1 MTIVR
6 LAISALFCVLLAAGA
21 AAQVRIK
28 DIATI
33 QGMRDNQLVGYGLI
47 VGLSGSG
54 DTMRNAPF
62 TENSIRA
69 MLDRMGV
76 GPGDQALRIRNV
88 AAVIVTAKLPAY
100 ANPGGEI
107 DVSVSSIGDATSLQ
121 GGTLI
126 ATPLY
131 GADGVIYAVAQGN
144 LVVSGFEASGEAA
157 QVTSSTPTAARI
169 PNGAIVEREAP
180 GNLEDEEFLV
190 VELDNPDFNT
200 VIGMTDA
207 INSFTAQRFGKRLAM
222 ERDHRSI
229 TVTRPKDMTMAR
241 FFADIGN
248 LTVTPDT
255 PARIVVDERT
265 GTVVIGAEVRVSPVA
280 VTHGSLTVSV
290 TESPEI
296 VQPEPFSDG
305 VTGIQPNT
313 SIDVIDSGGALTIV
327 HGPTLKDLVDGL
339 NMMGARPIDIIA
351 ILQAIK
357 SAGAIHATL
366 VVQ

>member
-1 MTIVR
+1 MTIAR
-6 LAISALFCVLLAAGA
+6 LALSVLLCAFLVGTA

-157 QVTSSTPTAARI
+157 QVT
-169 PNGAIVEREAP
+169 
-180 GNLEDEEFLV
+180 
-190 VELDNPDFNT
+190 
-200 VIGMTDA
+200 
-207 INSFTAQRFGKRLAM
+207 
-222 ERDHRSI
+222 
-229 TVTRPKDMTMAR
+229 
-241 FFADIGN
+241 
-248 LTVTPDT
+248 
-255 PARIVVDERT
+255 
-265 GTVVIGAEVRVSPVA
+265 
-280 VTHGSLTVSV
+280 
-290 TESPEI
+290 
-296 VQPEPFSDG
+296 
-305 VTGIQPNT
+305 
-313 SIDVIDSGGALTIV
+313 
-327 HGPTLKDLVDGL
+327 
-339 NMMGARPIDIIA
+339 
-351 ILQAIK
+351 
-357 SAGAIHATL
+357 
-366 VVQ
+366 